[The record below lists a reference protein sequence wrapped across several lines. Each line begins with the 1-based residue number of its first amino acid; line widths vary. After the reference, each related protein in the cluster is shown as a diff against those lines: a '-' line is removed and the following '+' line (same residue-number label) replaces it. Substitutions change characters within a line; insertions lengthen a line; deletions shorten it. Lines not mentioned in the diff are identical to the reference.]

1 MVSVNEVVETKHLEA
16 NRGTRSSEVRE
27 VPPVCRAKLRTKRK
41 EALCRRV
48 ANTFPHLVTNVCLND
63 GSERTLRAR
72 VIRLC
77 VHEALA
83 FPIEREV
90 REVRADVV

>member
-16 NRGTRSSEVRE
+16 NRGTTSPEVRE
-27 VPPVCRAKLRTKRK
+27 IPPVRLAKLRTKRK

-72 VIRLC
+72 VIPLRVNKC
-77 VHEALA
+77 TSSAIQA
-83 FPIEREV
+83 KRTS
-90 REVRADVV
+90 

>member
-16 NRGTRSSEVRE
+16 NRGTTSPEVRE
-27 VPPVCRAKLRTKRK
+27 IPPVRLAKLRTKRK

-90 REVRADVV
+90 REVREDVV